1 MANLIREIKESEI
14 RCLLHDF
21 LYEAIFI
28 PKRIQAPP
36 KLIINS
42 PDLQIDISDLLKEKK
57 ND

>member
-1 MANLIREIKESEI
+1 MVYLIREIKESEI

-21 LYEAIFI
+21 LCEAIFI
-28 PKRIQAPP
+28 QEGIQAPP

-42 PDLQIDISDLLKEKK
+42 PDLQIYISDLLKEKR